1 MTVTLTTYTT
11 FNTGP
16 QVINYH
22 SVLKHLTL
30 PLDRNNEMALF
41 ANRSKNS
48 KNFPFQEC
56 VVSRKGKQ
64 LTSTADHLFLRPGEN
79 RLGKHPQNPWKAIN
93 DCETGMPLM
102 LRGPKTTVITQR
114 IRDPLITVHGILN
127 PWWCQ
132 LLASYCCGARLIVM
146 AQRLCGC
153 F

>member
-102 LRGPKTTVITQR
+102 TSWPKDDGYYTANKRFTYHGPRDIEPVVVPTV
-114 IRDPLITVHGILN
+114 
-127 PWWCQ
+127 
-132 LLASYCCGARLIVM
+132 
-146 AQRLCGC
+146 
-153 F
+153 